1 MFPETRSGEHRA
13 WVGRRSTTIGHQ
25 WAATRPVRNAYD
37 SAMAD
42 HRPPNELPA
51 DAEMLDTVRAHADE
65 LLDGTIAMRRT
76 LHEWPEL
83 GNDLP
88 ITRDLVLESLED
100 LPLSV
105 TTHESTSG
113 VTALLEGSQPGPT
126 ILLRG
131 DMDALPMPEDTGL
144 DFASH
149 VDGCMHACGHDTH
162 TAMLASAARLLSE
175 RRDDIAG
182 RVLFMFQPGEEGHH
196 GAKYMLDEGL
206 PDVPTLSDGS
216 DSPVDAAFA
225 LHITSALP
233 SGWISGRPGPV
244 MASADTMM
252 IRVTGRGGHASE
264 PHRAL
269 DPIPVACEIVQ
280 ALQTMIT
287 RSIDVFDPSVVTVGR
302 ISAGT
307 TNNVIPEVAEIEGT
321 IRATSEQTRAK
332 VHDGIRR
339 VAEGVTAAHGCDV
352 DVDVVFGYPVTIN
365 DDVFAGF
372 GLDLAH
378 DLVGERRTVA
388 LPHPVMGAEDF
399 SYVLQNVPGAMLFL
413 GGTPAGDNPAT
424 AAPNHSNRVMFDE
437 PAMATGTAMYAAA
450 ALRHLAP
457 G

>member
-1 MFPETRSGEHRA
+1 MSHPH
-13 WVGRRSTTIGHQ
+13 
-25 WAATRPVRNAYD
+25 
-37 SAMAD
+37 
-42 HRPPNELPA
+42 
-51 DAEMLDTVRAHADE
+51 DAEMITTVRSQADD
-65 LLDGTIAMRRT
+65 LLGDTIAMRRR

-83 GNDLP
+83 GNELP
-88 ITRDLVLESLED
+88 MTRDVVLESLEG
-100 LPLSV
+100 LPLAI

-113 VTALLEGSQPGPT
+113 IVALLEGSKPGPT
-126 ILLRG
+126 MLLRG

-162 TAMLASAARLLSE
+162 TAMLSSAARLLSS
-175 RRDDIAG
+175 RRDEIAG

-196 GAKYMLDEGL
+196 GARFMLDEGL
-206 PDVPTLSDGS
+206 LDVPAFSDGS
-216 DSPVDAAFA
+216 ASAVDAAFA
-225 LHITSALP
+225 LHITSSLP
-233 SGWISGRPGPV
+233 SGWISTRGGPV

-307 TNNVIPEVAEIEGT
+307 TNNVIPETAEIEGT
-321 IRATSEQTRAK
+321 IRATSERTRAK
-332 VHDGIRR
+332 VHDGVRR
-339 VAEGVTAAHGCDV
+339 VAEGVAAAHGCGCA
-352 DVDVVFGYPVTIN
+352 VDVVFGYPVTNN
-365 DDVFAGF
+365 DDRFADF
-372 GLDLAH
+372 TLDLAR
-378 DLVGERRTVA
+378 DVVGEDSVVR

-399 SYVLQNVPGAMLFL
+399 SYVLQSVPGSMAFL
-413 GGTPAGDNPAT
+413 GGTPPGVNPAT

-437 PAMATGTAMYAAA
+437 SAMAAGISMYAAA
-450 ALRHLAP
+450 ALRHLEP
-457 G
+457 TR

>member
-1 MFPETRSGEHRA
+1 MSDQRQAGA
-13 WVGRRSTTIGHQ
+13 
-25 WAATRPVRNAYD
+25 
-37 SAMAD
+37 
-42 HRPPNELPA
+42 PA
-51 DAEMLDTVRAHADE
+51 DQELLESVKEQAHD
-65 LLDGTIAMRRT
+65 LLDGTIALRRS

-83 GNDLP
+83 GNELP
-88 ITRDLVLESLED
+88 ITRERVLESLD
-100 LPLSV
+100 GLPLSV

-113 VTALLEGSQPGPT
+113 IVALLEGTRPGPT
-126 ILLRG
+126 MLLRG

-149 VDGCMHACGHDTH
+149 VEGAMHACGHDTH

-196 GAKYMLDEGL
+196 GARFMLDEGL
-206 PDVPTLSDGS
+206 LDVPVRADGTA
-216 DSPVDAAFA
+216 SPVDAAFA

-233 SGWISGRPGPV
+233 AGWVSTRGGPI
-244 MASADTMM
+244 MASADTVV

-280 ALQTMIT
+280 ALQVMIT
-287 RSIDVFDPSVVTVGR
+287 RSIDVFNPAVVTIGR
-302 ISAGT
+302 ITAGT

-321 IRATSEQTRAK
+321 IRATSERTRTQ

-339 VAEGVTAAHGCDV
+339 VADGVAAAHGCDV
-352 DVDVVFGYPVTIN
+352 GIEIVRGYPVTSN
-365 DDVFAGF
+365 DDQFADF
-372 GLDLAH
+372 ALGLAQDV
-378 DLVGERRTVA
+378 VGADSTVR

-399 SYVLQNVPGAMLFL
+399 SYVLQHVPGAMMFL
-413 GGTPAGDNPAT
+413 GGTPHGVNPAT
-424 AAPNHSNRVMFDE
+424 AAPNHSNRVTFDE
-437 PAMATGTAMYAAA
+437 SAMAVGTAMYASA
-450 ALRHLAP
+450 ALRHLAA

>member
-1 MFPETRSGEHRA
+1 MLLLWFARE
-13 WVGRRSTTIGHQ
+13 
-25 WAATRPVRNAYD
+25 WAVTRPERNAYHATMSD
-37 SAMAD
+37 ATD
-42 HRPPNELPA
+42 VP
-51 DAEMLDTVRAHADE
+51 DAEMIESVRAHADD
-65 LLDGTIAMRRT
+65 LLDATVSLRRT

-88 ITRDLVLESLED
+88 ITRDRVLESLEG
-100 LPLSV
+100 LPLAI

-113 VTALLEGSQPGPT
+113 IVALLEGTRPGPT

-149 VDGCMHACGHDTH
+149 VEGCMHACGHDTH
-162 TAMLASAARLLSE
+162 TAMLSSAAHLLSE
-175 RRDDIAG
+175 HRDDIAG

-196 GAKYMLDEGL
+196 GARFMLDEGL
-206 PDVPTLSDGS
+206 LDVPARSDGTQ
-216 DSPVDAAFA
+216 SPVDAAFA

-233 SGWISGRPGPV
+233 SGWISGRGGPV
-244 MASADTMM
+244 MASADTMT
-252 IRVTGRGGHASE
+252 IRVVGRGGHASE

-302 ISAGT
+302 ITAGT

-321 IRATSEQTRAK
+321 IRATSERTRSK

-339 VAEGVTAAHGCDV
+339 VADGVAAAHGCACEIEIV
-352 DVDVVFGYPVTIN
+352 HGYPVTSN
-365 DDVFAGF
+365 DDEFAEF
-372 GLDLAH
+372 SLDLA
-378 DLVGERRTVA
+378 RAVA
-388 LPHPVMGAEDF
+388 GDDHVVKLPHPVMGAEDF
-399 SYVLQNVPGAMLFL
+399 SYVLQNVPGAMMFL
-413 GGTPAGDNPAT
+413 GGTPQGVNPAT

-437 PAMATGTAMYAAA
+437 PAMATGIAMYAAT

-457 G
+457 A

>member
-1 MFPETRSGEHRA
+1 M
-13 WVGRRSTTIGHQ
+13 TTIG
-25 WAATRPVRNAYD
+25 RNAYHAAMSD
-37 SAMAD
+37 SPPPDEAMLTSVKAQAQD
-42 HRPPNELPA
+42 
-51 DAEMLDTVRAHADE
+51 
-65 LLDGTIAMRRT
+65 LLGDTIALRRT

-83 GNDLP
+83 GNELP
-88 ITRDLVLESLED
+88 ITRDRVLESLD
-100 LPLSV
+100 GLPLTV

-113 VTALLEGSQPGPT
+113 IVALLEGSRPGPT
-126 ILLRG
+126 MLLRG

-162 TAMLASAARLLSE
+162 TAMLSSAARLLSD
-175 RRDDIAG
+175 RRDEIAG

-196 GAKYMLDEGL
+196 GARFMLDEGL
-206 PDVPTLSDGS
+206 LDVPDLSDGS
-216 DSPVDAAFA
+216 PSPVDAALA

-233 SGWISGRPGPV
+233 SGWVSGRGGPV

-252 IRVTGRGGHASE
+252 IRVIGRGGHASE

-321 IRATSEQTRAK
+321 IRATSERTRAK

-339 VAEGVTAAHGCDV
+339 VAEGVAAAHGCDV
-352 DVDVVFGYPVTIN
+352 GIDIVHGYPVTSN
-365 DDVFAGF
+365 DDQFAEF
-372 GLDLAH
+372 SLELAR
-378 DLVGERRTVA
+378 DLVGSDATVR

-399 SYVLQNVPGAMLFL
+399 SYVLQNVPGAMMFL
-413 GGTPAGDNPAT
+413 GGTPEGLNPAT

-437 PAMATGTAMYAAA
+437 PAMAVGTALYASA

-457 G
+457 T